1 MDLKSQFM
9 GLYMNAKKT
18 NQSLKEKWKDLE
30 NKEGVTFNTAKSSLS
45 GLSSTL
51 EKRRQQFKEAR
62 LQK

>member
-51 EKRRQQFKEAR
+51 EKRRQ
-62 LQK
+62 